1 MIMNK
6 TERTTKRDYFEA
18 IIEAMKTGEVKMEP
32 EKIIEFCENE
42 ISLLDKKAIK
52 AKERAATKKAEADDL
67 MDKVYAVLS
76 DTEFMTRNAVM
87 EALGDMPEDVTISK
101 VGARLT
107 KLVDGNLIEKS
118 EQTVV
123 NAEGKKSKCMGYRKI
138 AQ

>member
-1 MIMNK
+1 MK
-6 TERTTKRDYFEA
+6 TTDRTTKRDFYEA
-18 IIEAMKTGEVKMEP
+18 IIKAMETGETDIEP
-32 EKIIEFCENE
+32 TKIIEFCENE
-42 ISLLDKKAIK
+42 ITLLDKKADK
-52 AKERAATKKAEADDL
+52 AKERAAAKKAEADEL

-87 EALGDMPEDVTISK
+87 DALGDVPEDVSISK

-107 KLVDGNLIEKS
+107 KLVNNQAVEKS
-118 EQTVV
+118 ELTVA

>member
-6 TERTTKRDYFEA
+6 VERVTKRDYFEA
-18 IIEAMKTGEVKMEP
+18 IIEAMKTGEVKMEL

-42 ISLLDKKAIK
+42 ITLLDKKAIK

-87 EALGDMPEDVTISK
+87 DALGDMPEDVTISK

-107 KLVDGNLIEKS
+107 KLVDAMKVEKS
-118 EQTVV
+118 EQTVA

>member
-32 EKIIEFCENE
+32 EKIVEFCENE
-42 ISLLDKKAIK
+42 IALLDKKAIK

-87 EALGDMPEDVTISK
+87 EALGDMPEDVSISK
-101 VGARLT
+101 IGARLT

>member
-6 TERTTKRDYFEA
+6 VERVTKRDYFEA

-42 ISLLDKKAIK
+42 ITLLDKKAIK
-52 AKERAATKKAEADDL
+52 AKERAATKKAEADEL

-87 EALGDMPEDVTISK
+87 DALGDMPEDVSISK

-107 KLVDGNLIEKS
+107 KLVDALRVEKS
-118 EQTVV
+118 EQTVA
-123 NAEGKKSKCMGYRKI
+123 NAEGKKSKVMGYRRCNG
-138 AQ
+138 

>member
-6 TERTTKRDYFEA
+6 VERVTKRDYFEA

-42 ISLLDKKAIK
+42 ITLLDKKAIK
-52 AKERAATKKAEADDL
+52 AKERAATKKAEADEL

-87 EALGDMPEDVTISK
+87 DALGDMPEDVSISK
-101 VGARLT
+101 IGARLT